1 MDPND
6 SITQKVQQMA
16 KKCHLALGC
25 RLYSMFDFR
34 IDPKGE
40 PWFLE
45 AGLYCSF
52 GYGSGIPHTAK
63 ASGILLDE
71 LFMTV
76 VKETLK
82 TI

>member
-1 MDPND
+1 M
-6 SITQKVQQMA
+6 QQVA

-25 RLYSMFDFR
+25 RHYSMFDFR
-34 IDPKGE
+34 IDPNRE

-63 ASGILLDE
+63 AAGIPLDE
-71 LFMTV
+71 LFKMMT
-76 VKETLK
+76 KETLS
-82 TI
+82 TV